1 MRTEVEDLF
10 PERCWHQQTR
20 RGALADPP
28 ELIIL
33 WVIIRIRRAEQRKI
47 QLINEGNMQIMQMFE
62 ASAPSGG
69 LEGVLDAFLVF
80 LHALGDRNSL
90 RPWALRRLNAQN
102 ADVAQ
107 RPAGAAHAA
116 VAPQPPA
123 AAGAAAHPL
132 APRPPAPRPAPYRR
146 VRFRGVDA
154 ALIREVLD
162 KVPDHEFPASVERC
176 PISLA
181 VPRTPVITPSG
192 HCYELSAILRQ
203 ISDHG
208 VDPLTLEPLG
218 EGDLAPN
225 RYAVHHIE
233 CCA

>member
-1 MRTEVEDLF
+1 MRSLSSFMLLVIEIVIL
-10 PERCWHQQTR
+10 
-20 RGALADPP
+20 L
-28 ELIIL
+28 LIGFLYCL
-33 WVIIRIRRAEQRKI
+33 WIFLGSKLGI
-47 QLINEGNMQIMQMFE
+47 
-62 ASAPSGG
+62 
-69 LEGVLDAFLVF
+69 LEGILLKLCSLVP
-80 LHALGDRNSL
+80 AL